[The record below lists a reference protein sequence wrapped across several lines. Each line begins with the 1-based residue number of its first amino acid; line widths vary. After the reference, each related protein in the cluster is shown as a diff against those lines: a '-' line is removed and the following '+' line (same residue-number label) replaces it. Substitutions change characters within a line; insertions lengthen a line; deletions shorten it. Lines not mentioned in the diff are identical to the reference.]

1 MVVLQDLP
9 CSVDYHRLTFSFLTG
24 FTTGVNVVCPV
35 KRYVVILFQPVT
47 LRCDF
52 TTTST
57 VPPLITWK
65 YKSFCRDPI
74 QAALNPSSA
83 DNTLAQS
90 NPNYNPNIECSDS
103 SRTVRI
109 VASKQTA
116 VTLGNQYQGRKISI
130 INSKRQ
136 WFWYGASEDVPFSTR
151 AIVTVMGKHFSL
163 QMHKNVVKMSL
174 AVWTCMFYLAL
185 KL

>member
-1 MVVLQDLP
+1 MDCL
-9 CSVDYHRLTFSFLTG
+9 SLTSSFPTG
-24 FTTGVNVVCPV
+24 STTGVSVNCPV

-47 LRCDF
+47 LRCDYS
-52 TTTST
+52 TTAT

-74 QAALNPSSA
+74 QSALNPSSA
-83 DNTLAQS
+83 ENTLAQA

-116 VTLGNQYQGRKISI
+116 VTLGNEYQGRKISI
-130 INSKRQ
+130 INSKGH
-136 WFWYGASEDVPFSTR
+136 FNM
-151 AIVTVMGKHFSL
+151 TVILGFR
-163 QMHKNVVKMSL
+163 
-174 AVWTCMFYLAL
+174 
-185 KL
+185 